1 MDLRVAHAVTILF
14 SDIEGSTQLART
26 LGPARWSSLL
36 AEHHRL
42 LSEAVASTGG
52 EVVQTEGDGALAFF
66 PTETAAVEAAHRAQ
80 RAFAEAD
87 WSEGVGVLR
96 VRMGVHTG
104 VVEPHPQGWV
114 GLDLHL
120 AARIAAAA
128 NGGQILVSSATRRG
142 LSDTERIRDLGEHRL
157 KDFPEPEHLHH
168 VLLNGE
174 EPPAPRT
181 QPVRPTNLPPQTR
194 ILVGRADERRRLTE
208 LLRAPRPPVVTLV
221 GMGGIGKTRL
231 ALQVA
236 TDVLEDFAGGV
247 FVVRLAGLTAPD
259 ALLPTIAESLRM
271 SGGSPTSLMV
281 QLVER
286 LGNRPT
292 LLVLDNFEQ
301 LLDAAPSVAALA
313 SEAPALRM
321 LVTSQLPLRL
331 GCEQVIRLGPLEA
344 GEAVELFT
352 ERARARLGD
361 FSPEDEERH
370 AIRQICLHLDGM
382 PLGIELAAARLGTL
396 SPVELAGRVSHPLA
410 LLTRGDRDLPERQQS
425 LRATMSWTCGLL
437 SEKPRRLLARMAVC
451 AGPVPLSMIEAL
463 SRPERAPEQVLDDLD
478 ELLESSLVRRID
490 DRRLGSRY
498 LVPQAL
504 RDYALEELLGD
515 EDEALARRRHAEH
528 VARVAHEAQ
537 LWKWGA
543 TEAQRKALLA
553 VAAEVRPAVTWAT
566 GHDAA
571 LQVRLGARLAPYLV
585 YRGVIS
591 ETAEILEQ
599 ARTTGAGTAAERAW
613 VVTLLAKCEQMQ
625 GGGARAEAL
634 AEEARGLWDQ
644 VDDAQE
650 RAVGLGDL
658 SWVLR
663 WSERYDDALDLMR
676 NSLRVLRGC
685 GERRLLLRG
694 LVFLAHA
701 LADTHDVSGTMEIVD
716 EAAAL
721 TDDDRIWE
729 LDAIRA
735 DCALYCGEFERAV
748 HLYGRSLAWASESGE
763 SHQTLMDLRSLTVSL
778 ARAGR
783 SEAALEMSEIT
794 RQIELETGRRGAP
807 PELVED
813 LAGARADVQ
822 QALDETT
829 AAGALERA
837 RRLEPG
843 QRIVRAL
850 QLCARPS

>member
-1 MDLRVAHAVTILF
+1 
-14 SDIEGSTQLART
+14 
-26 LGPARWSSLL
+26 
-36 AEHHRL
+36 
-42 LSEAVASTGG
+42 
-52 EVVQTEGDGALAFF
+52 
-66 PTETAAVEAAHRAQ
+66 
-80 RAFAEAD
+80 
-87 WSEGVGVLR
+87 
-96 VRMGVHTG
+96 MGLHTG

-120 AARIAAAA
+120 AARIGAAA
-128 NGGQILVSSATRRG
+128 NGGQILISSATRRG
-142 LSDTERIRDLGEHRL
+142 LSEAEHLRDLGEHRL

-168 VLLNGE
+168 VLLDGE

-194 ILVGRADERRRLTE
+194 ILVGRKEERERLIE
-208 LLRAPRPPVVTLV
+208 LLRGSGPSVVTLV
-221 GMGGIGKTRL
+221 GLGGIGKTRL

-236 TDVLEDFAGGV
+236 SDLLEDFPGGA
-247 FVVRLAGLTAPD
+247 FVVRLAGIRDPE
-259 ALLPTIAESLRM
+259 ALLPAIAESLRM
-271 SGGSPTSLMV
+271 SGGSSASLMA

-286 LGNRPT
+286 LANRPT

-301 LLDAAPSVAALA
+301 LLDAAQTAAALSA
-313 SEAPALRM
+313 EVSSLRM

-331 GCEQVIRLGPLEA
+331 GGEQVIRLGPLEA
-344 GEAVELFT
+344 VDALELFT

-361 FSPEDEERH
+361 FSAEDEERT
-370 AIRQICLHLDGM
+370 AIAEICLQLDGM
-382 PLGIELAAARLGTL
+382 PLAIELAAARLTTL
-396 SPVELAGRVSHPLA
+396 SPVELAGRLSRPLT

-425 LRATMSWTCGLL
+425 LRATMAWTCNLL
-437 SEKPRRLLARMAVC
+437 SKESRRLLARMAVC
-451 AGPVPLSMIEAL
+451 AGPAPLSLIEAL
-463 SRPERAPEQVLDDLD
+463 SSPGREPEQVLDDLD
-478 ELLESSLVRRID
+478 ELLDGSLVRRIG

-504 RDYALEELLGD
+504 RDYALEELL
-515 EDEALARRRHAEH
+515 EDEAVVRRRHAEQ
-528 VARVAHEAQ
+528 VARVAHDAQ

-591 ETAEILEQ
+591 ETREILDQ
-599 ARTTGAGTAAERAW
+599 ARSCGAGTTAERAW

-625 GGGARAEAL
+625 DGGARAEVL
-634 AEEARGLWDQ
+634 TEEARGLWDQ
-644 VDDAQE
+644 VDDPQE
-650 RAVGLGDL
+650 RAIGLTNL

-663 WSERYDDALDLMR
+663 WSERHDEALDLMHD
-676 NSLRVLRGC
+676 SLPILRVSEDL
-685 GERRLLLRG
+685 RLLLRG
-694 LVFLAHA
+694 LVFMAHT
-701 LADTHDVSGTMEIVD
+701 LADMHNVPATMEVVD

-721 TDDDRIWE
+721 ADDDRLWE

-735 DCALYCGEFERAV
+735 DCALYLGQFERAV
-748 HLYGRSLAWASESGE
+748 ELYAKSLAWASDSGE

-783 SEAALEMSEIT
+783 HEAALEMSEIT

-807 PELVED
+807 PELIKD

-822 QALDETT
+822 QALDEPT
-829 AAGALERA
+829 AAAAVERA

-850 QLCARPS
+850 QLCD